1 MLKVIYLEI
10 KLFRPIAKEKYYLK
24 KKREMKKKKIRKKE
38 IAVKIKKIYF
48 LIIFILNFVYFSYF
62 LNTRTLVLIK
72 E

>member
-10 KLFRPIAKEKYYLK
+10 RLFRPIAKEKYYLK

-38 IAVKIKKIYF
+38 IAVKNNNFYF
-48 LIIFILNFVYFSYF
+48 LIIFILNFIYFSYF
-62 LNTRTLVLIK
+62 LIGRTLVLIK